1 MSAFNP
7 FSLQGKRVL
16 VTGASSGFGRAIAL
30 GCANM
35 GAEVIATGRN
45 IERLNETRE
54 LLNGLSSLDHRAV
67 IGDLTEAHDRAMLVG
82 MEYLSWQSEP

>member
-1 MSAFNP
+1 MSAYNP

-30 GCANM
+30 GCADM

-45 IERLNETRE
+45 VERLSETLE
-54 LLNGLSSLDHRAV
+54 HLNGISSLGHRAV
-67 IGDLTEAHDRAMLVG
+67 IGDLTEPHD
-82 MEYLSWQSEP
+82 